1 MYNDPKEVY
10 VKMVEIHQKAEDY
23 DMVEDL
29 YKIMT
34 RKFKNSADVWCDY
47 GAFKLEQADSA
58 AAKTVLE
65 RSLAVLDKKKRAS
78 VLTCIQSICSIWGGQ
93 ELGFGSGCLNF
104 VYASMQTYR

>member
-10 VKMVEIHQKAEDY
+10 VKMVEIHKKAEDY

-58 AAKTVLE
+58 AAKAVLE

-78 VLTCIQSICSIWGGQ
+78 VHTVTRRVQLRACIMV
-93 ELGFGSGCLNF
+93 GF
-104 VYASMQTYR
+104 